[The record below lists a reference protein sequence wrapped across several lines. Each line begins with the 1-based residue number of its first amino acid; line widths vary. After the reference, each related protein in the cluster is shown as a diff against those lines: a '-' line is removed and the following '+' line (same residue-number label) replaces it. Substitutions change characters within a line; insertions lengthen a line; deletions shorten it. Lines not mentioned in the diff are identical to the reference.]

1 MADRNPCGWFVSV
14 NRARYCL
21 VVHIRYLLRTCSC
34 LALGAGLVI
43 PGRVVSAQETAPAAR
58 GVEQPEVSPELAPF
72 EGRPVKGILIRR
84 PPDENDVRPF
94 DTATEQ
100 LVINQLRLRE
110 GAPFSSKLVSE
121 DVARLN
127 RLGKFRRVESRVQQL
142 SDGSVEIVYILSQQ
156 QLIEDVMSVGNK
168 RFSDE
173 EIRAICGFL
182 AQTPVDQ
189 VQLDRACRRIE
200 AMYREKGYFNCR
212 VVVNEKELKDSSIA
226 LFEIREG
233 EKTRVTEIRFEGN
246 LVFSSDELKSE
257 IETKE
262 AILFF
267 KAPLEN
273 EKLDRDIAAL
283 IQFYR
288 DRGHLDIRCDRIVT
302 PSADGKEAIVTFI
315 VEEGKPYTLRDL
327 RISID
332 KSDDG
337 VFTPAQLMALV
348 SIKPGDLYSDDRIR
362 KSMELVE
369 AAYGKLGYAD
379 VSVVRREQRDAENPL
394 VDVVLAINEGRR
406 FRTGE
411 VRISGNRETR
421 DSVVRRA
428 VTLLPDRPLDKTQ
441 VAETERRLRQTRLF
455 ATEPA
460 PKVTVQPEDPANPGY
475 RDVLIEVAE
484 TNTGEF
490 SIGGTLGTDNGVA
503 ASLSVSQRNFDIY
516 DVPTSWDELTGGGA
530 LRGGGQT
537 FTLLA
542 SPGDRVS
549 IFSIGLSDPSL
560 FDTDFSGS
568 AKGYFRRRVYR
579 AYDEQRYG
587 AAFSVGRRFG
597 SRWSASVPVRFENVT
612 LDNIDSDAPVDYFAQ
627 EDEQWLTG
635 VGFTLSRQT
644 LDDQFRPGRGSKLDF
659 GVEQVLV
666 GGDAFQKVDVESA
679 GYFKLREDF
688 YGRKTVLQLKSKLS
702 YIPQDTTDVPFY
714 EQYYMGGT
722 NFRGFAYRGVS
733 PVGVRNDNG
742 QIGDDPVGGT
752 FLFFAG
758 AEVQHPVYEDLLS
771 IVGFLDTGTVTD
783 EPGFEEYR
791 ASVGFGFRLSVTALS
806 PIPLAF
812 DFGFPIK
819 KEETDRTDIFSF
831 SLDVPFR

>member
-1 MADRNPCGWFVSV
+1 MSRC
-14 NRARYCL
+14 Y
-21 VVHIRYLLRTCSC
+21 Y
-34 LALGAGLVI
+34 LALGAGLAAFGGVT
-43 PGRVVSAQETAPAAR
+43 PVTSAQETAPAAQ

-72 EGRPVKGILIRR
+72 EGRPVKGILVRR

-100 LVINQLRLRE
+100 LVVNQLRLRE

-173 EIRAICGFL
+173 EIRGLCGFL
-182 AQTPVDQ
+182 SQTPVDQ

-200 AMYREKGYFNCR
+200 AMYREKGFFNCR
-212 VVVNEKELKDSSIA
+212 VTVNEKELKDSSIA

-246 LVFSSDELKSE
+246 VLFSSDELKSE

-262 AILFF
+262 ASIFM
-267 KAPLEN
+267 KAPLET

-315 VEEGKPYTLRDL
+315 VEEGQPYTMRDL
-327 RISID
+327 RIAID
-332 KSDDG
+332 QSDEG
-337 VFTPAQLMALV
+337 VFTPAQLMALM

-379 VSVVRREQRDAENPL
+379 ITVIRREQRDPEKPF
-394 VDVVLAINEGRR
+394 VDVVLAVNEGRR
-406 FRTGE
+406 YRTGE

-428 VTLLPDRPLDKTQ
+428 ITLLPDRPLDKTQ
-441 VAETERRLRQTRLF
+441 VAETEKRLRQTRLF
-455 ATEPA
+455 ASDPP

-475 RDVLIEVAE
+475 RDVLVEVSE

-490 SIGGTLGTDNGVA
+490 SIGGTLGTDNGIA
-503 ASLSVSQRNFDIY
+503 ASLSVTQRNFDIY

-530 LRGGGQT
+530 FRGGGQT
-537 FTLLA
+537 FSLVA
-542 SPGDRVS
+542 SPGDRVRT
-549 IFSIGLSDPSL
+549 FSIGLTDPSL
-560 FDTDFSGS
+560 FESDYSGS
-568 AKGYFRRRVYR
+568 ARAFYR
-579 AYDEQRYG
+579 QRIYRSYDEQRYG
-587 AAFSVGRRFG
+587 GAFSFGRRFG
-597 SRWSASVPVRFENVT
+597 SRWSADVPLRFENVT
-612 LDNIDSDAPVDYFAQ
+612 LDNIDADAPVDYFA
-627 EDEQWLTG
+627 EDDSQFLTG
-635 VGFTLSRQT
+635 VGFTLTRRT
-644 LDDQFRPGRGSKLDF
+644 LDDPFKPGSGTKFDF
-659 GVEQVLV
+659 GVEQVLA
-666 GGDAFQKVDVESA
+666 GGDAFQKLDAQVQ

-688 YGRKTVLQLKSKLS
+688 YGRKTVLQLKTRVAS
-702 YIPQDTTDVPFY
+702 IPQDSDDVPFY
-714 EQYYMGGT
+714 EQYYLGGT
-722 NFRGFAYRGVS
+722 SFRGFAYRGVS
-733 PVGVRNDNG
+733 PVGIRNDNG
-742 QIGDDPVGGT
+742 EVGDDPVGGT

-758 AEVQHPVYEDLLS
+758 AEVQHPVYEDLFS

-783 EPGFEEYR
+783 EVGLDQYR
-791 ASVGFGFRLSVTALS
+791 ASIGFGFRLSVNALS

-812 DFGFPIK
+812 DFGFPIM
-819 KEETDRTDIFSF
+819 KEETDEKDIFSF